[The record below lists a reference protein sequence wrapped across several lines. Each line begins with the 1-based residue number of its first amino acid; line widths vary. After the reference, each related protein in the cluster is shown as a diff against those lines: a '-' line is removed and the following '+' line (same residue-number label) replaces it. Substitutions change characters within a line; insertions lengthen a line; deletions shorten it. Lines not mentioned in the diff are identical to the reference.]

1 MLLCNDRNVQP
12 EDTMS
17 DKHQTTTATAEA
29 IEADFGGRW
38 GIWLSD
44 TGRWWAA
51 RTSTLTS
58 AQLNTGCVPF
68 VQAGNLA
75 GLTERIHEQ
84 DRHSQ
89 GEGSAA
95 P

>member
-17 DKHQTTTATAEA
+17 DEHQTTTATAEA

-68 VQAGNLA
+68 VQADNPA
-75 GLTERIHEQ
+75 GLTERIREQ